1 MDKRFQITELIVEKH
16 RVNAAKDRT
25 CVKLHLCQF
34 LFSCMMFIFLDFFY
48 SSITYCVHAF
58 AVIFTPV
65 QNAIVLSLTYWQ
77 KSRICLLSF
86 VNRLSIR
93 HFSYQRP
100 RARICNEIFNR
111 IFTYN
116 FFEYK
121 FILYK
126 FDEGKIIRL
135 TFLLDVNTY
144 EYSKIE
150 S

>member
-1 MDKRFQITELIVEKH
+1 MLFCNFGAFRFYISYGKHYFIYHNSSNSCFSEDIDLWSKINARFQITEHFVEKH
-16 RVNAAKDRT
+16 LVNAAKDRT

-86 VNRLSIR
+86 VNRLSKR
-93 HFSYQRP
+93 HFLSGVLRTDYL
-100 RARICNEIFNR
+100 N
-111 IFTYN
+111 
-116 FFEYK
+116 
-121 FILYK
+121 
-126 FDEGKIIRL
+126 
-135 TFLLDVNTY
+135 
-144 EYSKIE
+144 
-150 S
+150 